1 MKSEIQ
7 HAVYTIYLI
16 LKINLKTN
24 PVNPRTC
31 YDVHVAYQGFRLLE
45 VSRDSLARSLMPVII
60 LNTNLN
66 LIRYL
71 SNIID
76 HYYTIQIT

>member
-16 LKINLKTN
+16 LKINLKIN

-31 YDVHVAYQGFRLLE
+31 YDVRVAYQGFRLLE
-45 VSRDSLARSLMPVII
+45 VSRDPLVRSVMPVI

-66 LIRYL
+66 LIR
-71 SNIID
+71 
-76 HYYTIQIT
+76 